1 MGLIR
6 PPIPLRFLMLNL
18 MQHHFQMEDGVVQV
32 YANKESKIPVEF
44 IISLQSIASC
54 IQSG

>member
-1 MGLIR
+1 
-6 PPIPLRFLMLNL
+6 